1 MSDSP
6 HFPLLKGV
14 VFPVLGNSQA
24 STRDVSSTGLES
36 GEGGEGKSFNSELKA
51 TKATLI
57 LILFSSQTV
66 LWQDYPRD
74 LVEAAPTFP
83 DTTTRARASRLKH
96 VFEISTHYLVLVMDI
111 LGLPLQAWS

>member
-74 LVEAAPTFP
+74 LVKAAPIFP
-83 DTTTRARASRLKH
+83 DTTTRASRLKH
-96 VFEISTHYLVLVMDI
+96 VFEISTHDLVLVMDI
-111 LGLPLQAWS
+111 LGLSLQAWS